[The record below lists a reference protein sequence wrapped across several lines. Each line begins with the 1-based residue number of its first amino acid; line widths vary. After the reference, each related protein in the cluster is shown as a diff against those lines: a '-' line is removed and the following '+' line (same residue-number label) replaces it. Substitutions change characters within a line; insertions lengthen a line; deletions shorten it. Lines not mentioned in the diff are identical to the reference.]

1 MATEGKA
8 PFRSAWGAINRAL
21 GRSLGLLREETRL
34 PKTGSTLWL
43 NWWLESTG
51 SGQTLTLTLL
61 DDSAD
66 TFYAPTISAATPQ
79 PLTVPLTTN
88 TQAFYGPTIS
98 AATPQPLT
106 VPLTTNTQAFYGPT
120 ISHAGSDQTL
130 TLTLLDDSVDTFY
143 GPALSH
149 ASPQT
154 LTLTLLD
161 DSADTFYGIVLSQ
174 PTTQTL
180 TLTLLDDS
188 EDTFYGITLSHATSV
203 GELVVGPQQTWIIR
217 PRPTQW
223 PLNPRPLNYPV
234 APRAREWQLV

>member
-98 AATPQPLT
+98 
-106 VPLTTNTQAFYGPT
+106 
-120 ISHAGSDQTL
+120 HAGSDQTL

-154 LTLTLLD
+154 LTLILLD